1 MQTNLFA
8 DLFCFSD
15 FGRPFFSE
23 QLVTEHRVVVDD
35 VGSNAARHTF
45 FDSMILQMV
54 YLPNFA
60 V

>member
-35 VGSNAARHTF
+35 VGSNADRHTF
-45 FDSMILQMV
+45 FE
-54 YLPNFA
+54 
-60 V
+60 